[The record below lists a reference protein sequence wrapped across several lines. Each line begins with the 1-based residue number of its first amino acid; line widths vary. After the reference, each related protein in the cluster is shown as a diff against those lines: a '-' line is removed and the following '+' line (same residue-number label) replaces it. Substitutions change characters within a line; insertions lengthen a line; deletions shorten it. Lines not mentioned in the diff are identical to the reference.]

1 MTMNNSARRIER
13 DSLTV
18 NHEARP
24 GWVTAVDRIPAA
36 GEEIFCAAGAGT
48 VVRVLGRTGDGG
60 RLLELKLNEGDGKPF
75 FAAASNV
82 LLRPEPALMM
92 AAG

>member
-13 DSLTV
+13 ESLTV

-24 GWVTAVDRIPAA
+24 GWVTGLDRLPAA
-36 GEEIFCAAGAGT
+36 GEEVFCAAGVAA
-48 VVRVLGRTGDGG
+48 VVKILGRTGDGG
-60 RLLELKLNEGDGKPF
+60 RLLELKLVEGDGKPF

-82 LLRPEPALMM
+82 LLPPE
-92 AAG
+92 AAVLAA